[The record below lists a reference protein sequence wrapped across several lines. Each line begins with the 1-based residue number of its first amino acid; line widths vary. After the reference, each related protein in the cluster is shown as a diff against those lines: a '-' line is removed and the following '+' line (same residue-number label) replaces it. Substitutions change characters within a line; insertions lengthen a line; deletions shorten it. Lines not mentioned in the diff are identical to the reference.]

1 MRRPSK
7 PGRDTR
13 LVRAALQVALDALA
27 GAACVVSASGQV
39 LYANRAARAELDDVD
54 GELAADL
61 QRALSRGGSDRIELF
76 ELRCANADCYLA
88 LRRAGVQQ
96 PDRAVQ
102 RAAQRWG
109 LTSKQARVLR
119 LLAEGHPNKIIAA
132 RLACAENTVEYHVS
146 RLLAKAALESRSEL
160 IAELWRSA

>member
-1 MRRPSK
+1 MSSPSK
-7 PGRDTR
+7 PGRDTG
-13 LVRAALQVALDALA
+13 LVRAALEVALDALA
-27 GAACVVSASGQV
+27 GAACVVNASGEV
-39 LYANRAARAELDDVD
+39 LYANRAAREELADVD
-54 GELAADL
+54 SDLAADL
-61 QRALSRGGSDRIELF
+61 RRALTRGGSARIELLQ
-76 ELRCANADCYLA
+76 LRCANADCYLA
-88 LRRAGVQQ
+88 LRRGSVQQ
-96 PDRAVQ
+96 SDRAVQ